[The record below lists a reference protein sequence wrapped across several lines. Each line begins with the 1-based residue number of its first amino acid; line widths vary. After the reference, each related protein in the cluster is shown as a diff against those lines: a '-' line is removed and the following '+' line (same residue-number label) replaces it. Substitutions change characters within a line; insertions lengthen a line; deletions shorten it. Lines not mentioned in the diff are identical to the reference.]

1 MNFMK
6 RFFTLMLVGALIF
19 ACKSEKKEATEAVEE
34 SVEAVSEAADE
45 TSDAAEAS
53 AEATEEATEEAAE
66 EGDEATEEEAE
77 EKKLVVY
84 YPRDSKLANE
94 TDEAIKELY
103 KSNPTIQQHF
113 YDAYGFAVYPKITK
127 GGLGVGGAGGK
138 GLVFEDYKVIGVVED
153 YNYQSLKRSIQPV
166 VHFFNPEVTNRLAVR
181 LDPERLQ
188 EGIALLERKW
198 NAMDP
203 YEPFDYSF
211 VDESFDELYKEQERL
226 GTTSSLFSLI
236 AIVIAGLGLFSI
248 TSYTLRIRK
257 KEIGIRM
264 VLGAS
269 LASIITDL
277 SRNLGLLIFLA
288 FYFYY

>member
-138 GLVFEDYKVIGVVED
+138 GLVFEDYKVIGGT
-153 YNYQSLKRSIQPV
+153 SLAQA
-166 VHFFNPEVTNRLAVR
+166 T
-181 LDPERLQ
+181 
-188 EGIALLERKW
+188 
-198 NAMDP
+198 
-203 YEPFDYSF
+203 
-211 VDESFDELYKEQERL
+211 
-226 GTTSSLFSLI
+226 
-236 AIVIAGLGLFSI
+236 LGLQAGGQQYMEVIFFEDKAALDRFKAGKIKFSGQA
-248 TSYTLRIRK
+248 SAVALK
-257 KEIGIRM
+257 D
-264 VLGAS
+264 GAS
-269 LASIITDL
+269 VDMDYQDGVAVFTKAKGGLMAEAS
-277 SRNLGLLIFLA
+277 LGGQNFK
-288 FYFYY
+288 FKEGVN